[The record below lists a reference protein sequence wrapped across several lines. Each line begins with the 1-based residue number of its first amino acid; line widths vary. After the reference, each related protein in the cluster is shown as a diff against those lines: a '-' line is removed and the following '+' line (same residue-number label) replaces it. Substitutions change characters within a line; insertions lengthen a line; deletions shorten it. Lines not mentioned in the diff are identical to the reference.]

1 MKNAYYTKVHDFL
14 KPIVTFFHPL
24 DVKGLE
30 NVPDEPVVL
39 CPNHSSWWDPI
50 LVIAA
55 LRRDYPLVVMAK
67 NQLFRIPVLNTFL
80 RKLGVFPVDRGNAD
94 IGALKRAIQ
103 GLKDG
108 WSLMLFPEGTR
119 VKKGRRLTPK
129 GGAAMIAIRS
139 GVRMIPVF
147 IGTTKTIFHRIP
159 IRFGKPYTPVYS
171 GRKGTADDYQAN
183 ADEIMRRAY
192 EMGGAQ

>member
-67 NQLFRIPVLNTFL
+67 NQLFRIPVLKTFL

-119 VKKGRRLTPK
+119 VKHGKVVTPK
-129 GGAAMIAIRS
+129 NGAILLAQRAD
-139 GVRMIPVF
+139 VPVVPVF
-147 IGTTKTIFHRIP
+147 ITPDRKPFQPIKIIMGEPYKPEYSCRRPDSDELDRLTAELMDRI
-159 IRFGKPYTPVYS
+159 
-171 GRKGTADDYQAN
+171 
-183 ADEIMRRAY
+183 RAL
-192 EMGGAQ
+192 GAK